1 MLDVQLA
8 ARFHRMPVLLSAGWA
23 RREEMLSLDGR
34 KGMPALGAFESDG
47 DFFSFQH
54 STLEIGSRRER
65 LKGKREGFRDDVG
78 QRAIAYPHQQQAVDV
93 VLFHLFADN
102 G

>member
-8 ARFHRMPVLLSAGWA
+8 ARFHRMSVLFSAGWA
-23 RREEMLSLDGR
+23 WREEMLPFDSR
-34 KGMPALGAFESDG
+34 KGMPALGAFEGDG
-47 DFFSFQH
+47 DFFGFQH
-54 STLEIGSRRER
+54 RSLEIGSSRER

-78 QRAIAYPHQQQAVDV
+78 QRAIAYPHQQQTMDV